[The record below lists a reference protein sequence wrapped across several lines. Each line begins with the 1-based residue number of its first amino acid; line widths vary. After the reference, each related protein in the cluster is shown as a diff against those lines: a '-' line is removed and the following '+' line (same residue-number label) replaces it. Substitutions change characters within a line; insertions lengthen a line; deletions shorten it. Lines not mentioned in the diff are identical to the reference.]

1 MILDIKAAA
10 RQVPA
15 RYSEFVVDGL
25 GTRRVSSAGS
35 SFTSYSQSG
44 RRRLRFRA
52 PAAFRIL
59 VSDTARGRPGIASTK
74 LTSNPEFRY
83 TSGRLF
89 DAPQARMC
97 RRGVSGKS
105 KWEGNMKTKTF
116 LVCLL
121 SAVAVRAQQRGV
133 PRVAYFSG
141 VHPACRRKAANRYS
155 GDHLCPLRGA
165 AGWRSLVVRDSKRD
179 AGRAGTLHGAAGVHG
194 RGLPLELFASGKARW
209 LGVAAEVADAAER
222 PRILLV
228 GVPYALKAADADTLG
243 GLPASAFLQA
253 RSAGA
258 AAGNFSARPDAAGSV
273 SPNTA
278 CSSVTSDG
286 TATANQIALFTTA
299 RNIEPSTIV
308 ESSGKVGIGTTANP
322 GALTV
327 IGVTTLAASLTI
339 DTKGKA
345 SSSAGGQFLSGWFR
359 RRQLQQQHQ
368 RFRRPAIPVAGPTGR

>member
-1 MILDIKAAA
+1 M
-10 RQVPA
+10 RS
-15 RYSEFVVDGL
+15 SEG
-25 GTRRVSSAGS
+25 
-35 SFTSYSQSG
+35 
-44 RRRLRFRA
+44 FRA
-52 PAAFRIL
+52 WPTSAVFIQHAAGKLRTGT
-59 VSDTARGRPGIASTK
+59 VGITFALYEEQQGGAALWSEIQNVT
-74 LTSNPEFRY
+74 LDEQGRY
-83 TSGRLF
+83 T
-89 DAPQARMC
+89 
-97 RRGVSGKS
+97 V
-105 KWEGNMKTKTF
+105 
-116 LVCLL
+116 LL
-121 SAVAVRAQQRGV
+121 GSTG
-133 PRVAYFSG
+133 G
-141 VHPACRRKAANRYS
+141 
-155 GDHLCPLRGA
+155 
-165 AGWRSLVVRDSKRD
+165 
-179 AGRAGTLHGAAGVHG
+179 
-194 RGLPLELFASGKARW
+194 GLPLELFASGKARW

-258 AAGNFSARPDAAGSV
+258 AAGDFSARPDAAGSV